1 MRFIVYGA
9 GGIGGVLGARLS
21 QHGHDIALIARGA
34 HLEAIRTKGLRVE
47 DPDGSEVVS
56 LPAAGDPSEL
66 NMGDGDV
73 VLLAMKTQDTDCRAG
88 GARRVAPPTT
98 PVVCVQNGVENE
110 RLALRRFERV
120 YGVSVMCPTSFLEPG
135 VVQAFSS
142 PSAGMLD
149 TGCYPD
155 GVDELAE
162 AVAAAFTESTFP
174 SEARPDIMRWKYR
187 KLVLNLGNAI
197 EAVCGPD
204 ARGGPL
210 LAMVTAEG
218 EACLDA
224 AGIDRV
230 TAEDDVARRG
240 DLLSLHR
247 IGGQRR
253 GGGSSWQSLTRGTGR
268 IETDH
273 LNGEIVLLGRL
284 HGVATPANE
293 LLRRLANR
301 LAREGKPPGSF
312 SADEVLS
319 QLK

>member
-1 MRFIVYGA
+1 MRYIVYGA

-21 QHGHDIALIARGA
+21 QHGHEVALIARGA
-34 HLEAIRTKGLRVE
+34 HLDAIRAKGLRVE
-47 DPDGSEVVS
+47 DPDGSELLE
-56 LPAAGDPSEL
+56 LPVAGDPSEL
-66 NMGDGDV
+66 GIGDGDV
-73 VLLAMKTQDTDCRAG
+73 VLLAMKAQDTEPALE
-88 GARRVAPPTT
+88 ALAAVAPPTT

-110 RLALRRFERV
+110 RLALRRFESV

-142 PSAGMLD
+142 PNTGMLD
-149 TGCYPD
+149 TGRYPD

-162 AVAAAFTESTFP
+162 TVAAAFTESTFP

-187 KLVLNLGNAI
+187 KLLLNLGNAI
-197 EAVCGPD
+197 EAVCGPE

-210 LAMVTAEG
+210 GAIVTAEG

-230 TAEDDVARRG
+230 TAQDDIARRG
-240 DLLSLHR
+240 DLLSWHR
-247 IGGQRR
+247 VGGQRR

-268 IETDH
+268 IETNH

-284 HGVATPANE
+284 HGVPTPANE

-301 LAREGKPPGSF
+301 LAREGKPPGSV

-319 QLK
+319 QL